1 MASFRTSS
9 ILALS
14 GLIMLVPFVWGC
26 NANQTDEA
34 ERERNQK
41 TREEVAKAT
50 ERAKP
55 AIEEAGRKIGE
66 AASKAADEARAAAEG
81 VKEGWSRGGHRLLD
95 LNSATEGELRDLLGI
110 TKQDARKIVDG
121 RPYRDKH
128 ELVAKGILSDAAYT
142 KIRDHITVAKPQ

>member
-1 MASFRTSS
+1 MASVRTSS
-9 ILALS
+9 ILTLS
-14 GLIMLVPFVWGC
+14 GLAMLIPLVLGC

-55 AIEEAGRKIGE
+55 AIEEAGKKIGE

-81 VKEGWSRGGHRLLD
+81 VKEGWSRGGHQLLD
-95 LNSATEGELRDLLGI
+95 INSASERELRNLPGI
-110 TKQDARKIVDG
+110 TKQDALKIVDG

-128 ELVAKGILSDAAYT
+128 ELVAKGILSDAAYME
-142 KIRDHITVAKPQ
+142 IRDHITVAKRQ